1 MSPHK
6 LENQIKLPEIHDAV
20 VEHVVDWLRS
30 EKAMQ
35 RPPEAA
41 AKLLILLVKLN
52 RDHTPLPTRAAIARH
67 LDIAIP
73 TVDIVISNRIATGH
87 LKLVVETIRGQ
98 VKQRLTV
105 VQHKH
110 LVPSTELQAVVEA
123 GEDKWKMLTANQRR
137 REARRRIK
145 DSVDGDS

>member
-1 MSPHK
+1 M
-6 LENQIKLPEIHDAV
+6 ENLLRLPEIHDAV
-20 VEHVVDWLRS
+20 VQHVVDWLRS

-41 AKLLILLVKLN
+41 AKLLILLVKLY
-52 RDHTPLPTRAAIARH
+52 RDHIPIPTRAVIAKH

-87 LKLVVETIRGQ
+87 LKLVMETTRGQ

-105 VQHKH
+105 VQHKF
-110 LVPSTELQAVVEA
+110 LVPSAELQAVVEA
-123 GEDKWKMLTANQRR
+123 GEDRWKMLTANQRR
-137 REARRRIK
+137 RERRRVK
-145 DSVDGDS
+145 ETDPVDGES